1 MSRANGKTVWKSVG
15 ADEQG
20 DGERSFWH
28 SDELGSRGVAQLVVL
43 EVTEREENGIQQLG
57 MLRPERTSLRVRFML
72 SVRVPVIPIT
82 A

>member
-1 MSRANGKTVWKSVG
+1 MSRANGKTVWKSVR

-43 EVTEREENGIQQLG
+43 EVTEREENGIQ
-57 MLRPERTSLRVRFML
+57 RSEC
-72 SVRVPVIPIT
+72 
-82 A
+82 